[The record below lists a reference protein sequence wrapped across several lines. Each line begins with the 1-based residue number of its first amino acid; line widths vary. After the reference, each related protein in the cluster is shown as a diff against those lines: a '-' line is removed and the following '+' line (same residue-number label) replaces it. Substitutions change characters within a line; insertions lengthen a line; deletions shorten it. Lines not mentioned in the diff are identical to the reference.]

1 MLDGRSSVPN
11 IVSGGQRDSPTLTFL
26 GLHLRDSRVGLSES
40 QFEVCEYMSK
50 QDAIELEGT
59 VSELLPNATF
69 RVTVQTGHAV
79 LTTLAGNMRR
89 NRIRVLAGD
98 RVTVEVSPYDL
109 TRGRITFRH
118 KN

>member
-1 MLDGRSSVPN
+1 MRLLTQNRLPEP
-11 IVSGGQRDSPTLTFL
+11 PTLTFE
-26 GLHLRDSRVGLSES
+26 GERRRDPRVGHTSS
-40 QFEVCEYMSK
+40 KAKVQKYMSK

-59 VSELLPNATF
+59 VGELLPNATF
-69 RVTVQTGHAV
+69 RVTVQSGHEV